1 MREDKNTKD
10 DHRTIKA
17 QSGTNKKD
25 REWFNKTDAS
35 CSGLATELL
44 ELDIRLERVVTLSIF
59 HVTYS
64 FDGVLKFPTPLCLTG
79 VSPCPGCD
87 PASLPDPQSEPQRH
101 LSDQLQGRVQ
111 VKRRSRGVPETSQ
124 VPGGHHLH
132 GEWRRHQGQRHLLS
146 DLHPFVR

>member
-1 MREDKNTKD
+1 MSIGPSRPKVGQTK
-10 DHRTIKA
+10 RT
-17 QSGTNKKD
+17 G
-25 REWFNKTDAS
+25 
-35 CSGLATELL
+35 SGLIKRTLVALGWL
-44 ELDIRLERVVTLSIF
+44 RSCWKLDIRLERVVTLSIF